1 MISPYKESAWI
12 VDSGCS
18 HHMTGNK
25 SSFISLEP
33 YNGGTVTFGSNLRKS
48 KIVGIGKVGNENLT
62 IKDVY
67 LVEGLNFNLL
77 SESQLCD
84 AGYTVKFD
92 FHTCQL
98 LSTQSNQLIY
108 EGIRDKGIYCLDI
121 NHFDHGEV
129 CFSAISEQTTL
140 WHRRLGHYS
149 IDSIRKLIKRELVR
163 GLSLN
168 KVHTE
173 SFCDAYAKSKL
184 VKSTFKSKDIVST
197 TRPLEMLHMDLFGP
211 ISIPSLSR
219 KKYVYVIVDDFSRY
233 TWTLFLQYKE
243 EAFENFEMFAK
254 LVENE
259 KGVKIKT
266 IRSDNGGEFV
276 NSKFVELCVNNGY
289 RHEFSTPRTPQQNGV
304 VERKNRTLQEMARSM
319 INESNIPKYLWAE
332 AVNTACYIINRVS
345 IRPITKKTPYELWK
359 NRKPNIA
366 YFRVFGVKCFVLDES
381 PKVTKFDA
389 KSQEG
394 IFVGYSKSSKAYRVF
409 LPNQKIVIES
419 VHVKFNETTNL
430 VVEKG
435 IEIVGEEQPKE
446 VVNNT
451 KNSQGI
457 RVEVED
463 EPPQVD
469 HGSEDQNVGNE
480 ETTPTPTQDE

>member
-1 MISPYKESAWI
+1 
-12 VDSGCS
+12 
-18 HHMTGNK
+18 MTGNK

-77 SESQLCD
+77 SVSQLCD

-92 FHTCQL
+92 SQTCQL

-121 NHFDHGEV
+121 NHFNHGEV

-163 GLSLN
+163 GLPLN

-173 SFCDAYAKSKL
+173 SFCDACAKGKL

-243 EAFENFEMFAK
+243 KAFENFEMLAK

-289 RHEFSTPRTPQQNGV
+289 RQEFSTPRTP
-304 VERKNRTLQEMARSM
+304 
-319 INESNIPKYLWAE
+319 
-332 AVNTACYIINRVS
+332 
-345 IRPITKKTPYELWK
+345 
-359 NRKPNIA
+359 
-366 YFRVFGVKCFVLDES
+366 
-381 PKVTKFDA
+381 
-389 KSQEG
+389 
-394 IFVGYSKSSKAYRVF
+394 
-409 LPNQKIVIES
+409 
-419 VHVKFNETTNL
+419 
-430 VVEKG
+430 
-435 IEIVGEEQPKE
+435 
-446 VVNNT
+446 
-451 KNSQGI
+451 
-457 RVEVED
+457 
-463 EPPQVD
+463 
-469 HGSEDQNVGNE
+469 
-480 ETTPTPTQDE
+480 